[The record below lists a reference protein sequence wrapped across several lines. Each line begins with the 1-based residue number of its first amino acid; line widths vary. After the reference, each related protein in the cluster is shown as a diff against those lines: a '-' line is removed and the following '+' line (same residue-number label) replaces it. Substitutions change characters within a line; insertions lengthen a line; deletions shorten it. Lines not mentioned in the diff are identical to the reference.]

1 MKITEDTKIKDLI
14 PEGYEIDHNST
25 SFPSGSTSIVV
36 PIKRCQNKNF
46 IWYVGQYYVNN
57 LSFLINKSK
66 FEFQDSFI
74 SLNYDVIPF
83 GLRIGLLKFICEDLK
98 LTLDDMYHY
107 LRVYYVD
114 DMPSKFDTIY
124 SIVPSEFMDSLTD

>member
-1 MKITEDTKIKDLI
+1 MKITPDTKIKYLI
-14 PEGYEIDHNST
+14 PEGWEIDNDNSSSISDQYIVIPLRMLPKKDFMGYAKDYYNRHLNRLT
-25 SFPSGSTSIVV
+25 STHM
-36 PIKRCQNKNF
+36 
-46 IWYVGQYYVNN
+46 
-57 LSFLINKSK
+57 
-66 FEFQDSFI
+66 ESFI
-74 SLNYDVIPF
+74 ECLYSENYEGIPF
-83 GLRIGLLKFICEDLK
+83 VFRIGLIKFICEDLK